1 VLPAGGRLRGG
12 RNGRAFGSRCG
23 IVLIDA
29 RRRSEKCSLWK
40 KRAKNFHPVGCA
52 LSWQKFFASFLQK
65 KQAALLVQ
73 QGQALHAEMAE
84 WNVLADDGLKA
95 ADMQGVA
102 AAARS
107 ALAL

>member
-1 VLPAGGRLRGG
+1 M
-12 RNGRAFGSRCG
+12 
-23 IVLIDA
+23 
-29 RRRSEKCSLWK
+29 
-40 KRAKNFHPVGCA
+40 
-52 LSWQKFFASFLQK
+52 
-65 KQAALLVQ
+65 Q